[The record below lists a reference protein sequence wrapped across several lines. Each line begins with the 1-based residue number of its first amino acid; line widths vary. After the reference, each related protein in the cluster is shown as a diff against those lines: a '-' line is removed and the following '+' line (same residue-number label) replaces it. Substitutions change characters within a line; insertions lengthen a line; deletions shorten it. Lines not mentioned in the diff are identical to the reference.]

1 MNNLEWICNTCKS
14 YLLKNQIPP
23 QADANDLSSPTIP
36 EDLTRLSSLEVRLVC
51 QRDPFM
57 KLLTLP
63 KGKQTGLKGTV
74 VNVPVDHEAVCNTLL
89 LTKTSRYNIIETQE
103 KNKIQ
108 RV

>member
-1 MNNLEWICNTCKS
+1 
-14 YLLKNQIPP
+14 
-23 QADANDLSSPTIP
+23 
-36 EDLTRLSSLEVRLVC
+36 
-51 QRDPFM
+51 M

>member
-74 VNVPVDHEAVCNTLL
+74 VNVPVDREAVCNTLL